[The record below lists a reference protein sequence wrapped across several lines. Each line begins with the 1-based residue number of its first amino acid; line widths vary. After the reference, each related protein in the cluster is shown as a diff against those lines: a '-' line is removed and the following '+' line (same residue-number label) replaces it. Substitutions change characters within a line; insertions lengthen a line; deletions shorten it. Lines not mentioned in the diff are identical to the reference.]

1 MLVSAKYDY
10 ACRALLE
17 LSLHWPNTEPLPITV
32 IAERQGIPVKY
43 LIQILIDLKN
53 MGLVKS
59 IRGKEGGYIL
69 AKAPNNITLK
79 EVIEN
84 IEGSLL
90 GITDSAKKGSILLP
104 IWIEVEKALSDVLE
118 KITFEDIANKFRET
132 SLMYQI

>member
-1 MLVSAKYDY
+1 
-10 ACRALLE
+10 
-17 LSLHWPNTEPLPITV
+17 
-32 IAERQGIPVKY
+32 
-43 LIQILIDLKN
+43 

-69 AKAPNNITLK
+69 TKAPNSITLK

-90 GITDSAKKGSILLP
+90 GITDSSKKGSIFLP

-118 KITFEDIANKFRET
+118 KFTFEDIANKVREM

>member
-1 MLVSAKYDY
+1 MLVSAKCDY

-17 LSLHWPNTEPLPITV
+17 LSLHWPNTDPLPINV

-43 LIQILIDLKN
+43 LVQILIDLKN

-59 IRGKEGGYIL
+59 IRGKEGGYVL
-69 AKAPNNITLK
+69 AKAPNTITLR
-79 EVIEN
+79 EIIEH

-90 GITDSAKKGSILLP
+90 GITDSAKKGSIFLP
-104 IWIEVEKALSDVLE
+104 IWIEVERALNDVLE
-118 KITFEDIANKFRET
+118 KFTFEDIANKVREM

>member
-1 MLVSAKYDY
+1 MLVSAKCDY

-17 LSLHWPNTEPLPITV
+17 LSLHWPNKEPLTINV

-43 LIQILIDLKN
+43 LVQILIDLKN

-59 IRGKEGGYIL
+59 IRGKEGGYVL
-69 AKAPNNITLK
+69 AKAPNTITLK
-79 EVIEN
+79 EVIEH

-90 GITDSAKKGSILLP
+90 GITDSAKKGSIFLP
-104 IWIEVEKALSDVLE
+104 IWIEVEKALNEVLE
-118 KITFEDIANKFRET
+118 KFTFEDIANKVREM